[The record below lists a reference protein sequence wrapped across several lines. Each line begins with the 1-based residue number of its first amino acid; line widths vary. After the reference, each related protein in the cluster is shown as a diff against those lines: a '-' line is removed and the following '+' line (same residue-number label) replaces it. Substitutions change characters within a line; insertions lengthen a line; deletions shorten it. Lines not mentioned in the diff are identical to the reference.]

1 MGKKARFKKL
11 RMEAQ
16 GGETVVPSKISPRM
30 MTVIHIAMIFGVA
43 LLIRFL
49 YIKQLSQSYFFA
61 PFSGGYDDHIFD
73 NWAQE
78 ILKGNWFGDRLIY
91 IYRMPLYVYFIS
103 FIYFLFGHT
112 YAAVYIFHSLL
123 GAVTCI
129 VVYAI
134 GRMLF
139 SRGVGLLAGFIVALY
154 GPILFYTGML
164 VGEILGMLI
173 TCLAF
178 LSLIYFQKT
187 KRYRHLF
194 ISGILIGLSMLIR
207 GNMLIVLP
215 FILGWLFFM
224 FRKES
229 ILKPLRYIAI
239 LCIGVIIAV
248 SPVIIRNYIA
258 EKDFVPITALGGLN
272 IYIGN
277 AYGADG
283 KYRLIE
289 GVGTNPEDMIKNSI
303 KIAEE
308 RTGKSL
314 RPSEVSSFW
323 IMETLRSIKEHGIG
337 PFALLIA
344 KKFAMFWNAY
354 ELPDIWD
361 YNFFK
366 QFIPLLS
373 FPLFSFLLLAP
384 LSLIGAYLS
393 WTRRVDVSLLCIFI
407 IGYMFSLVSIFITS
421 RYRVQVV
428 PFLAVLAAYAIIGMQ
443 GVFKNYKSKFM
454 VCAAIFL
461 FSIIF
466 ACLPI
471 IERIDF
477 ETSYNSLGIVLKK
490 QGRFEEAIKMY
501 TKASQIAPN
510 YPSPYYNLGLLYRD
524 TGQTDLAVQHL
535 NKAIQLAPDFTRAI
549 EELNKLQ
556 KP

>member
-11 RMEAQ
+11 RKEAQ
-16 GGETVVPSKISPRM
+16 GETVVPSKISPRM
-30 MTVIHIAMIFGVA
+30 MTVIHVAIVFGVA
-43 LLIRFL
+43 LLVRFF

-61 PFSGGYDDHIFD
+61 PFTGGYDDHIFD

-78 ILKGNWFGDRLIY
+78 ILKGNWLGDRLIY
-91 IYRMPLYVYFIS
+91 IYRMPLYVYFLS

-112 YAAVYIFHSLL
+112 YAVVYIFHSFL
-123 GAVTCI
+123 GAVTCV

-139 SRGVGLLAGFIVALY
+139 SRGCGLLAGFIVALY

-178 LSLIYFQKT
+178 VSLIYFQKT

-215 FILGWLFFM
+215 FILGWIFFL

-229 ILKPLRYIAI
+229 MLKPLRYITV
-239 LCIGVIIAV
+239 LCVGVIIAV
-248 SPVIIRNYIA
+248 SPIMIRNYIA

-277 AYGADG
+277 AHGADG
-283 KYRLIE
+283 KYHLVKGI
-289 GVGTNPEDMIKNSI
+289 GTNPEDMIRNSI
-303 KIAEE
+303 RIAEE
-308 RTGKSL
+308 RAGKSL

-344 KKFAMFWNAY
+344 KKFVMFWNAY
-354 ELPDIWD
+354 EAPDIWD

-373 FPLFSFLLLAP
+373 FPLFTFLLLAP
-384 LSLIGAYLS
+384 LSMVGGILS
-393 WTRRVDVSLLCIFI
+393 WDRRVDVSLLCIFI

-428 PFLAVLAAYAIIGMQ
+428 PFLAVLAAYGVIGMPR
-443 GVFKNYKSKFM
+443 VFKNYKSKFM

-490 QGRFEEAIKMY
+490 QGRFEEAVKMY
-501 TKASQIAPN
+501 TKAIQIAPN

-524 TGQTDLAVQHL
+524 TGQTDLAVQYL
-535 NKAIQLAPDFTRAI
+535 NKTIQLAPDFTRAI

-556 KP
+556 KQ